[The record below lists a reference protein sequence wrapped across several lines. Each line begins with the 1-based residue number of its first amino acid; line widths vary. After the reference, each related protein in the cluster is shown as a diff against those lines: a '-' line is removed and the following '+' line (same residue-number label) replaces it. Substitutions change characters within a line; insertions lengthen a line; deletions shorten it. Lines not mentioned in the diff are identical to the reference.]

1 MRRDGYHDPVTRIVL
16 VRPRNPENL
25 GAIARAMKN
34 LGLEDWSI
42 AELGTHDFAA
52 ARRVAV
58 HAEELLDRPRIVRTL
73 EEAVADCAWVVG
85 TSSRR
90 VRGKRRLSPGE
101 VAREALE
108 RGPAGRTA
116 IVFGDERSGLTA
128 AELDRC
134 HDLSAIPTAGAQPS
148 MNLAQAV
155 VVYAWE
161 LRRAALE
168 AEARPRAAPTAATDA
183 ELAAVEDAL
192 RAALRGAGFLA
203 GPERHAVRDLVATL
217 RRGRPSR
224 REARLWLAALRTLA
238 RGDTRRA

>member
-1 MRRDGYHDPVTRIVL
+1 MVRIVL

-34 LGLEDWSI
+34 LGLEDWAI
-42 AELGTHDFAA
+42 AELGTHDFGA

-58 HAEELLDRPRIVRTL
+58 HAEDLLDRPRLVRTL
-73 EEAVADCAWVVG
+73 DQAVADCAWVVG

-108 RGPAGRTA
+108 RAPAGRTA
-116 IVFGDERSGLTA
+116 LVFGDERSGLTA
-128 AELDRC
+128 AEIDRC
-134 HDLSAIPTAGAQPS
+134 HDLSAIPTQGAQPS

-155 VVYAWE
+155 VIYAWE

-168 AEARPRAAPTAATDA
+168 AEARPREAPAGATAA

-203 GPERHAVRDLVATL
+203 GPERNAVRDLVATL
-217 RRGRPSR
+217 RRGRLSR
-224 REARLWLAALRTLA
+224 REARLWLAALRTLG
-238 RGDTRRA
+238 R